1 MDSFFQENEME
12 IPRSVA
18 ERKLR
23 EHKGDVVQALVELTN
38 WARWQAPLYI
48 CLHEHLARIHTTPDR
63 MELFSTCARRLH
75 YIDKSIS
82 MTMLINDNFK

>member
-1 MDSFFQENEME
+1 MLSFCNVHCVMSVPMQENEME

-38 WARWQAPLYI
+38 
-48 CLHEHLARIHTTPDR
+48 
-63 MELFSTCARRLH
+63 
-75 YIDKSIS
+75 
-82 MTMLINDNFK
+82 